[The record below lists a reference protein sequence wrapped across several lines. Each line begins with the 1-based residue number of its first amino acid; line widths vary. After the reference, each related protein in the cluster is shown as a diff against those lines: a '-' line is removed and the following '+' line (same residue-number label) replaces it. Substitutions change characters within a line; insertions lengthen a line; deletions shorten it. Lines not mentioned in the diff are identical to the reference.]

1 MEASKKLVGIDKHVN
16 KLGRLS
22 KRMHVIAQADPVDV
36 EQLRKLDVVL
46 SKTIAQV
53 TSELHVERVAND
65 TRLSIIKQEIKEDLV
80 DRDANDAKSLDKQ
93 RIAAERG
100 EKYASTLL
108 KSYES
113 VNNINHELS
122 QTCPWHKTRICKS
135 VSAFETPR
143 D

>member
-1 MEASKKLVGIDKHVN
+1 MEASKKLSGIDKHVN
-16 KLGRLS
+16 KLGKLS
-22 KRMHVIAQADPVDV
+22 KRIRVLAQSDQVDV
-36 EQLRKLDVVL
+36 EQLKKLDVVL
-46 SKTIAQV
+46 SKTIAQLV
-53 TSELHVERVAND
+53 SNLHVERVAAD
-65 TRLSIIKQEIKEDLV
+65 TMLSIIKQEIKEDLV

-113 VNNINHELS
+113 VSNINHELS
-122 QTCPWHKTRICKS
+122 QACPWHKTRICKS
-135 VSAFETPR
+135 VSAFEISQ